1 MKKVSPGF
9 GDFYIK
15 YPTKSGFGFLYIIL
29 SPPNRRY
36 KGKKKD
42 VDKLLNK
49 SAKSNRVIAP
59 KDIDEIIRYLY
70 QNFPKIIKS
79 RNEILSKI
87 EEIIA
92 GLRLELHVFH
102 NLRFQ
107 FKDPTKSEIIVFE
120 NSNNGEFHAYI
131 NLVGMEEKGLILA
144 YERQINY
151 IRENLKKGIHP
162 LKLKSLPPLRTGETD
177 VDFSKSKSSSKA
189 TREKPKESDLVQKFR
204 EKIKQKKIQGEVDEE
219 LAFETVI
226 DFSNKGRAAISF
238 KNEAEIDNTSQIS
251 DEIASSDVIQNAET
265 KMLKD
270 AINDETKMVGN
281 TKYSNDQT
289 VSNQNMHL
297 NATTPSNIPIPTKPS
312 QPNLS
317 PIPEN
322 AIPIID
328 SPPFINIPKPAPL
341 SRESVISIPDNRIE
355 KGDLAKQ
362 NIQLNHNNKDIP
374 FSIDSSAPPPLSLEE
389 GVKLSSKI
397 TFDEYQQ
404 IQEERDLLKNQLEQ
418 VTDELTK
425 QIQSRD
431 EKIKELD
438 KNLSILHN
446 KNKELEDKYNQ
457 IQKETQIKMKNFRDK
472 FLKIQEKIQ
481 PLIKENQELKLKWEK
496 EVHTKKVTDNIQL
509 INQNL
514 SLQEEI
520 DKLKNV
526 NEKLIKKLNE
536 QEQLI
541 KRLSESKQN
550 QEISKN
556 KNENIQNDQE
566 KKETAQILKNALMNS
581 LQEKQ
586 KQLQHQQQLGQNNKE
601 VNNKSKKN
609 NEN

>member
-15 YPTKSGFGFLYIIL
+15 YPTKTGFGFLYIVL
-29 SPPNRRY
+29 SPPKKRY

-42 VDKLLNK
+42 LDKLLNK
-49 SAKSNRVIAP
+49 SAKSSKVIAP
-59 KDIDEIIRYLY
+59 KDIDEIIKYLY

-102 NLRFQ
+102 NLKFQ
-107 FKDPTKSEIIVFE
+107 FKNPTKSEIIVYE
-120 NSNNGEFHAYI
+120 NSNNGEFQAYI

-144 YERQINY
+144 HERQINY

-177 VDFSKSKSSSKA
+177 VDFSKSKSSSKIIKE
-189 TREKPKESDLVQKFR
+189 RPKESDLVQKFR
-204 EKIKQKKIQGEVDEE
+204 EKMKQKKIQGEVDEE

-226 DFSNKGRAAISF
+226 DFSNKGRTAISF
-238 KNEAEIDNTSQIS
+238 KNKTDIDNKNQIS
-251 DEIASSDVIQNAET
+251 DEKTPYENILNDGT
-265 KMLKD
+265 KKLKEVD
-270 AINDETKMVGN
+270 SDETMMVG
-281 TKYSNDQT
+281 KAQYSNNQT
-289 VSNQNMHL
+289 PLNQNMPP
-297 NATTPSNIPIPTKPS
+297 NPMNPSNMPISANNS
-312 QPNLS
+312 QPNS
-317 PIPEN
+317 NQIPVN
-322 AIPIID
+322 ATPIID
-328 SPPFINIPKPAPL
+328 SPPFVNIPKPAPL
-341 SRESVISIPDNRIE
+341 SRESVISIPDGKTNQ
-355 KGDLAKQ
+355 KYSHNQ
-362 NIQLNHNNKDIP
+362 NIQINHHNKDAP
-374 FSIDSSAPPPLSLEE
+374 FPIASSAPPPLSLEE
-389 GVKLSSKI
+389 GVKLSSQI
-397 TFDEYQQ
+397 TFEEYQQ
-404 IQEERDLLKNQLEQ
+404 LQEERDLLKNQLEQ

-431 EKIKELD
+431 EKIKEIN
-438 KNLSILHN
+438 KNLSILQN
-446 KNKELEDKYNQ
+446 NNKELEEKYNQ
-457 IQKETQIKMKNFRDK
+457 IQKETQTKMKNFRDK
-472 FLKIQEKIQ
+472 ILKIQEKIQ

-509 INQNL
+509 INHNL

-520 DKLKNV
+520 EKLKTV

-536 QEQLI
+536 QEQII
-541 KRLSESKQN
+541 KRLTELKQN

-586 KQLQHQQQLGQNNKE
+586 KQLQHQQQLGQKNKD

-609 NEN
+609 GEN